1 MIKVR
6 GFQVAPAEIEAVL
19 LKHPKIQ
26 DAGIIGVPATSLA
39 SDIGKGSGELPRAYL
54 VKKPDADVSE
64 AEVKTYVAEKLAK
77 YKQLEGGVVFVA
89 TLPKS
94 ASGKILKR
102 ELREQAKK
110 ELEIHAKL

>member
-19 LKHPKIQ
+19 LKHPKVQ
-26 DAGIIGVPATSLA
+26 DAGIIGIPATSMA
-39 SDIGKGSGELPRAYL
+39 SDAGKGSGELPRAYL
-54 VKKPDADVSE
+54 VKMPDATVSE
-64 AEVKTYVAEKLAK
+64 AEIKAYVAEKLAK
-77 YKQLEGGVVFVA
+77 YKQLEGGVVFVDA
-89 TLPKS
+89 LPKS

-110 ELEIHAKL
+110 ELEIPSKL